1 MWHNIFFDQNH
12 HFQWASIAAIISFLA
27 LCTTSVSVFLTYR
40 QGKKNR
46 KSTTLVNLRIEELKE
61 LREEAASLKL
71 VINTFLNKRE
81 LELPVCET
89 IKKTD
94 PILNEL
100 HDQLNKMSSKLYRET
115 YHAIELGN
123 CISLYQMKLMDT
135 EKVGLLTDLLVDVD
149 EAIRKY
155 SKIEYEEIEKQI

>member
-1 MWHNIFFDQNH
+1 MIRGIIFMWHNIFFDH
-12 HFQWASIAAIISFLA
+12 
-27 LCTTSVSVFLTYR
+27 
-40 QGKKNR
+40 
-46 KSTTLVNLRIEELKE
+46 
-61 LREEAASLKL
+61 
-71 VINTFLNKRE
+71 
-81 LELPVCET
+81 
-89 IKKTD
+89 
-94 PILNEL
+94 
-100 HDQLNKMSSKLYRET
+100 QLNKMSSKLYRET